1 MKLTL
6 RPEWRLRP
14 LSSFLGFTDLKAGV
28 TIAVLFAGLNKVAGV
43 YGLLAVLT
51 GAGGSLAQL
60 SMYMY
65 SALGL
70 VVLIWGLKAVSRED
84 AKNTLYFA
92 HAFFADHMLSTA
104 WMVYF
109 AVVWWIYV
117 PHDGQQEITSPA
129 QKEIMEA
136 GGGGNSSMTPAE
148 RAAAATTI
156 WNQEK
161 GTSMAVIVVGWLIK
175 IYFALLLYS
184 YAIHLRKGS
193 YRNLPLS
200 RVQASGSYAAV
211 STIPDDD
218 DDDDEFHLL
227 PVHAPP
233 PPPPG
238 QGHAPGGSSISS
250 FADFVSAP
258 GRARR
263 QKSALKSSKLNP
275 ASDKGVAEGA
285 NEDDELLFDENESGN
300 GGYLRTDD
308 SASASGSGGKDSAD
322 EDGTPIPRSDSR
334 LGKGTRR
341 TSRARDP

>member
-28 TIAVLFAGLNKVAGV
+28 TIAILFAVLNKVAGV

-60 SMYMY
+60 SMYLY
-65 SALGL
+65 SVLGL
-70 VVLIWGLKAVSRED
+70 VALVWGLKAVGKED

-104 WMVYF
+104 WIIYF
-109 AVVWWIYV
+109 AVVWWIYT
-117 PHDGQQEITSPA
+117 PHDGRQEITSPA

-136 GGGGNSSMTPAE
+136 GGGGNTNMSQTE
-148 RAAAATTI
+148 RAAAASAI

-161 GTSMAVIVVGWLIK
+161 STSLGVIIVGWLIK
-175 IYFALLLYS
+175 VYFALLLYS

-200 RVQASGSYAAV
+200 RSQS
-211 STIPDDD
+211 STNYVGVNTLADEDDD
-218 DDDDEFHLL
+218 VDDFHLL
-227 PVHAPP
+227 PVRAPP

-238 QGHAPGGSSISS
+238 HAHTPSGSSISS

-258 GRARR
+258 GRSRR
-263 QKSALKSSKLNP
+263 QKLAPKSSKLNP
-275 ASDKGVAEGA
+275 ANGKAVDGL
-285 NEDDELLFDENESGN
+285 DEVDEVLFDEGEAAPSGF
-300 GGYLRTDD
+300 LRATADD
-308 SASASGSGGKDSAD
+308 STSASGSGGRDSP
-322 EDGTPIPRSDSR
+322 EDDGASSSDGRSGT
-334 LGKGTRR
+334 GTRR
-341 TSRARDP
+341 LSRARAS